1 MNIPSNS
8 CHPATREEWRAWLAE
23 NHGRKEGV
31 WLIRYKK
38 ATGKP
43 YIGYDASVEEAI
55 CFGWIDSRVNKL
67 DEARSMLYFAPRKKG
82 SGWSRVNKE
91 RVERLVEQG
100 KLAPSGLAKIRAAR
114 EDGSWNAL
122 DEIENLFVPEDLANA
137 FARYPESFKY
147 WESFPRSVKRSI
159 LEWIA
164 GAKREET
171 RRRRVEDTARMAQI
185 NERSRPCLP
194 NTRR

>member
-23 NHGRKEGV
+23 NHAREQGV

-43 YIGYDASVEEAI
+43 FVGYDASVEEAV
-55 CFGWIDSRVNKL
+55 CFGWIDSRVNKI

-82 SGWSRVNKE
+82 SGWSRANKQ
-91 RVERLVEQG
+91 RVERLIGQG
-100 KLAPSGLAKIRAAR
+100 QMAAPGMAKILAAR

-122 DEIENLFVPEDLANA
+122 DDIENLAVPEDLAEA
-137 FARYPESFKY
+137 FALRPESSEH
-147 WESFPRSVKRSI
+147 WENFPRSVKRSI

-171 RRRRVEDTARMAQI
+171 RRRRIEATARQAQI
-185 NERSRPCLP
+185 NERSRPCL
-194 NTRR
+194 